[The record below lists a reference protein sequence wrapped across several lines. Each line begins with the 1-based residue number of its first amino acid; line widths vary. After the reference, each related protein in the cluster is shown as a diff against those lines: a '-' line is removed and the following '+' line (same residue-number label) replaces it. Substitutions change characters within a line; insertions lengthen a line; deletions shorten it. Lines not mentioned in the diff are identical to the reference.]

1 MAYMKRNVN
10 FGFFLLL
17 IATLLSLAGLSIYYQ
32 TTFKDLYMDY
42 KLKLDD
48 LKNISSTL
56 STERAKLE
64 QTSQE
69 LTIKEEREKELS
81 TQYTELKTE
90 KEKLEDE
97 KARLQTQLTAKT
109 NELKQKKAELFTAQ
123 NNLAKAQQELSTTKT
138 ELDAAMTTISGLRS
152 EIDSLETER
161 DSLAVQLAAC
171 QNQCP

>member
-1 MAYMKRNVN
+1 MVYMKKNVN

-17 IATLLSLAGLSIYYQ
+17 IATLISLAGLSVYYQ

-56 STERAKLE
+56 STEKAKLE

-81 TQYTELKTE
+81 TQYTGLKTE
-90 KEKLEDE
+90 KEKLQDE
-97 KARLQTQLTAKT
+97 KSKLQTQLTAKT
-109 NELKQKKAELFTAQ
+109 SELTQKRAELFTAK
-123 NNLAKAQQELSTTKT
+123 NNLATAQAELSTTKT
-138 ELDAAMTTISGLRS
+138 SLDAAMTTISGLRS
-152 EIDSLETER
+152 DISSLETER
-161 DSLAVQLAAC
+161 DSLTVQLAAC
-171 QNQCP
+171 QST

>member
-32 TTFKDLYMDY
+32 TTFKDLYTDY

-48 LKNISSTL
+48 LTNISSTL
-56 STERAKLE
+56 SSERTRLN
-64 QTSQE
+64 QTSYQ
-69 LTIKEEREKELS
+69 LMIKEEREKELS
-81 TQYTELKTE
+81 TQYAGLRTE
-90 KEKLEDE
+90 KEKIEAE
-97 KARLQTQLTAKT
+97 KSSLQKQLTTKKA
-109 NELKQKKAELFTAQ
+109 ELRQKKAELFTAQ